1 MGLFNNSN
9 YQNGTEIDD
18 RNRLKHWVYWLWAAI
33 ALLFFVLFA
42 SWEVNTKLES
52 SLYNVKVILMELTL
66 AAASSFFILAFIDFY
81 KGKSEDKA
89 RKDEIKDIILD
100 TLMMDKGIISKF
112 DTHTVDKIMGNS
124 IAYYCTHLSE
134 HYKNYIKNH
143 FNIFRKDFFYSVRI
157 DANTEDNKAIYIA
170 HDLRYERYFKVEQ
183 IRADYQFKCYFAI
196 QKGGLDEVM
205 NDSSIFFR
213 EELLYQPLISKI
225 NKIKNDV
232 TLSEDDKKIQLLK
245 LLDISFSLRNNN
257 GRVFVVAN
265 DMISMNLSD
274 RGILF
279 TTKIDS
285 SFVSEYPTT
294 NGDAF
299 ICYTGKIT
307 CRYPSKLDN
316 QFYCIF
322 PNPTVGNTE
331 FNISF
336 DRSIMDVETDV
347 NYITMLSLE
356 DDGYEIEKINSSN
369 GLSFSTQKAIFPRS
383 GLLVQWETNTP
394 NC

>member
-1 MGLFNNSN
+1 MAQNKEIQKGLSKGNSKK
-9 YQNGTEIDD
+9 
-18 RNRLKHWVYWLWAAI
+18 RLWIYI
-33 ALLFFVLFA
+33 LLFGLSLLGTILIYSKGWEESPLAKIVL
-42 SWEVNTKLES
+42 E
-52 SLYNVKVILMELTL
+52 ITL
-66 AAASSFFILAFIDFY
+66 AVLSTLAILVIIDFF
-81 KGKSEDKA
+81 KEEA
-89 RKDEIKDIILD
+89 EQEERKDEIKDIILD
-100 TLMMDKGIISKF
+100 TLMMDKGIINKF

-143 FNIFRKDFFYSVRI
+143 FNIFRKDFFYNVRI
-157 DANTEDNKAIYIA
+157 DANTQDKKAIYIA
-170 HDLRYERYFKVEQ
+170 HELKYERYFKVEQ
-183 IRADYQFKCYFAI
+183 IREDFQFKCYFAI

-205 NDSSIFFR
+205 NDASIFFR
-213 EELLYQPLISKI
+213 EELLYQPLINDI
-225 NKIKNDV
+225 NLIKNDA
-232 TLSEDDKKIQLLK
+232 TLSNDDKKIKLLK
-245 LLDISFSLRNNN
+245 LLNITFSLRNNN
-257 GRVFVVAN
+257 GRVFVVTN

-279 TTKIDS
+279 TTKVDS
-285 SFVSEYPTT
+285 TFVSKYPTT

-299 ICYTGKIT
+299 VCYTGKIT

-331 FNISF
+331 FCISF